1 MIKTMRLFT
10 RKFSLLIDKKQ
21 KSTET
26 HKKPWKYVNFDLLA
40 RKILKGY

>member
-1 MIKTMRLFT
+1 MRLFT
-10 RKFSLLIDKKQ
+10 RKFSFLIDKKQ
-21 KSTET
+21 KSTKT